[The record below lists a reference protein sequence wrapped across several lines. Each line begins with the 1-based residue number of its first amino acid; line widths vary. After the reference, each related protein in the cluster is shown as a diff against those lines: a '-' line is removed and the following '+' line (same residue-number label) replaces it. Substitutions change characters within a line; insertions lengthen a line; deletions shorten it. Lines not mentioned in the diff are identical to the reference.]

1 MQSIEV
7 IKNSIL
13 EINKQLKKKDKI
25 KFKKEIEI
33 IGPESKLDSLI
44 IVNLFIAIE
53 ERIKKITGK
62 EINLLNEDL
71 FEKGFSNG
79 YTLEDLQKEV
89 SLKLAKKKSK
99 KKE

>member
-33 IGPESKLDSLI
+33 IGPKSKLDSLI

-79 YTLEDLQKEV
+79 YTLADLQKEV
-89 SLKLAKKKSK
+89 VLKLAKKNKNK
-99 KKE
+99 KK